1 MRITA
6 AAIVVLMACTA
17 CGSSKPPEGPKPDDK
32 IKALEAELQK
42 TKDELVK
49 ANAATDDIR
58 RACDVLR
65 PLYDQTNHVDGRVSI
80 EVSPLLAFNTQET
93 IAEARWLAWISKVG
107 SAGWP

>member
-1 MRITA
+1 MFHRTATA
-6 AAIVVLMACTA
+6 ACL
-17 CGSSKPPEGPKPDDK
+17 
-32 IKALEAELQK
+32 ALAGRALAQADHRAPQIYERL
-42 TKDELVK
+42 
-49 ANAATDDIR
+49 ATDDIR